1 MKRKFFTLTEMLVVI
16 AIIAILSALVTA
28 AVIRARASARTTK
41 CVSNQGQTIKLILA
55 AMNSSDSKIT
65 NGNAD
70 GKRYT
75 DWLRDKNLIST
86 LEAVRCPELNY
97 STKPEKINTNDALK
111 EAYGMVISSVAADY
125 KFNFKNNKLLKST
138 VDIPRNNMLM
148 GGDCIEWKTNA
159 ATSYKNAAARAALD
173 FDKNRLAAIHSGN
186 VVNLFFLDGSV
197 SSLTADEFKS
207 KTFHYPKADC
217 SGPDKVNT
225 GEIVTQ

>member
-1 MKRKFFTLTEMLVVI
+1 MKRKFFTLTEMLAVI

-28 AVIRARASARTTK
+28 AVIRARASARTTR

-65 NGNAD
+65 NGDAD
-70 GKRYT
+70 GVRYT

-97 STKPEKINTNDALK
+97 STKPEEINTNGALK
-111 EAYGMVISSVAADY
+111 EAYGMVISKAADY